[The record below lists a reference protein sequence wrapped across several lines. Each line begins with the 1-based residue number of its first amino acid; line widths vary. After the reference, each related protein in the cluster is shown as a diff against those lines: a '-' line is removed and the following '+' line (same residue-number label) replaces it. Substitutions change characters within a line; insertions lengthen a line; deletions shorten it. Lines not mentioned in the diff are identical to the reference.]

1 VKPILGRSIFM
12 KRSILLIISFPLST
26 LIFYL
31 FTQSF
36 SIALPIGVIF
46 TATPF
51 LVLSSRERGKI
62 RHIES
67 LWPEVLDVLIS
78 GIQSGLSLS
87 QTVVSLSSRG
97 PIEVR
102 PIFERFSSI
111 LSTGGSFEAGLST
124 MKEEFSNSISDQVI
138 EVLRISQNSGSRDT
152 SLILRTLA
160 EYITADL
167 ALREEIRAQH
177 SWIRNSAILAA
188 ITPWVLLILLTT
200 QENARIAYQS
210 NSGIAV
216 LFTGVIFTAIA
227 FLWMQKV
234 GKLETSPRVFVK

>member
-1 VKPILGRSIFM
+1 MKPFFENSTIM
-12 KRSILLIISFPLST
+12 KRIVLLIISFTLST
-26 LIFYL
+26 LTFNF
-31 FTQSF
+31 FTRSF
-36 SIALPIGVIF
+36 SIALPIGLIF
-46 TATPF
+46 AGAPL

-67 LWPEVLDVLIS
+67 LWPEILDLLIS

-87 QTVVSLSSRG
+87 QTVASLSSRG
-97 PIEVR
+97 PIDIR
-102 PIFERFSSI
+102 PIFERFNSI
-111 LSTGGSFEAGLST
+111 LSNGGSFEAGLST
-124 MKEEFSNSISDQVI
+124 MKKEFSNSISDQVI

-200 QENARIAYQS
+200 QENARTAYRS
-210 NSGIAV
+210 NSGVAV
-216 LFTGVIFTAIA
+216 LFTGVIFTIVA